1 MNAMNDRDYSQGPSG
16 TGFGIAAL
24 LLGAVVGAA
33 ALLLAT
39 KPGQRILEQVSGR
52 AEDWKAQAA
61 AAVAETRE
69 KVVSAV
75 EAETPPS
82 SDSSSDY
89 GQRVRENL

>member
-1 MNAMNDRDYSQGPSG
+1 MNDRDYQQGAG
-16 TGFGIAAL
+16 GNGIGIAAL
-24 LLGAVVGAA
+24 VLSAVVGAA

-39 KPGQRILEQVSGR
+39 KPGQRILEQFSDR

-69 KVVSAV
+69 KVVSSV

-89 GQRVRENL
+89 SQRVRENL

>member
-1 MNAMNDRDYSQGPSG
+1 MNNRDYQQGPG
-16 TGFGIAAL
+16 GNGIGIAAL
-24 LLGAVVGAA
+24 VLSAIVGAA

-39 KPGQRILEQVSGR
+39 KPGQRILEQVSDR

-75 EAETPPS
+75 EAETPPP

>member
-1 MNAMNDRDYSQGPSG
+1 MNDQDYQQGPSG
-16 TGFGIAAL
+16 NSLGITAL
-24 LLGAVVGAA
+24 VLSAVVGAA

-39 KPGQRILEQVSGR
+39 KPGQRILEQVSHR

-69 KVVSAV
+69 KVVSSV
-75 EAETPPS
+75 EAETPPP
-82 SDSSSDY
+82 SDSSADY